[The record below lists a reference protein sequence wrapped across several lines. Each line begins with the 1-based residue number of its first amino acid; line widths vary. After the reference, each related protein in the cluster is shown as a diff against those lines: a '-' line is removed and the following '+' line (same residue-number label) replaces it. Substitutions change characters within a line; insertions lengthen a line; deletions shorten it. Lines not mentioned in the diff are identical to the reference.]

1 MGAALA
7 KDDPVKPDMVIPV
20 PDSGMSA
27 ALGYAKAAGV
37 SLELGF
43 VRNHYAGRSFI
54 QPTPSAREL
63 GVRMKLHPIREVVAG
78 KRVTIV
84 DDSLV
89 RGTTAGIIV
98 KLLREAGAREIHVR
112 LCSPELKHPCYFGI
126 DIPDRD
132 GLISNRLDPGQIAQ
146 AIGADSLRFLD
157 LAALLACFEP
167 AGGFCHA
174 CFSGRYPVAVETREG
189 SHAAAKL

>member
-1 MGAALA
+1 
-7 KDDPVKPDMVIPV
+7 
-20 PDSGMSA
+20 MSA

-37 SLELGF
+37 PLELGF

-54 QPTPSAREL
+54 QPTTSAREL
-63 GVRMKLHPIREVVAG
+63 GVRMKLHPIREVVEG
-78 KRVTIV
+78 RRITIV

-132 GLISNRLDPGQIAQ
+132 GLISNRLDPAAIAD
-146 AIGADSLRFLD
+146 AIGADSLRFLP
-157 LAALLACFEP
+157 LAALLACFDP
-167 AGGFCHA
+167 VDGFCHA
-174 CFSGRYPVAVETREG
+174 CFSGRYPVPLETTENA
-189 SHAAAKL
+189 HATAKL